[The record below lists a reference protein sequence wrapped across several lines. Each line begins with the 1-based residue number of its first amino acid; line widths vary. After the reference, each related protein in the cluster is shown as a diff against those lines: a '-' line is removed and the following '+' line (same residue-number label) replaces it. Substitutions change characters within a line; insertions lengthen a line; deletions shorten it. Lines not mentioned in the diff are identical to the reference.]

1 MQNLG
6 ILHKKALSKQVF
18 WETRILGLFAVSS
31 VTKPIFGI
39 PAAIYSAQ
47 VIVFYVG
54 HLLEMM
60 ILAVDFL
67 FPAIR
72 EVFQHKVEKQ

>member
-6 ILHKKALSKQVF
+6 IVHKKALSKQVF
-18 WETRILGLFAVSS
+18 WGILGLFAVSS

-54 HLLEMM
+54 HLLEMI

>member
-1 MQNLG
+1 MFYIKRLYPNKFFG
-6 ILHKKALSKQVF
+6 
-18 WETRILGLFAVSS
+18 ETRILGLFAVSS

-47 VIVFYVG
+47 VTGFYVG

-67 FPAIR
+67 FPARR
-72 EVFQHKVEKQ
+72 EVSNIR